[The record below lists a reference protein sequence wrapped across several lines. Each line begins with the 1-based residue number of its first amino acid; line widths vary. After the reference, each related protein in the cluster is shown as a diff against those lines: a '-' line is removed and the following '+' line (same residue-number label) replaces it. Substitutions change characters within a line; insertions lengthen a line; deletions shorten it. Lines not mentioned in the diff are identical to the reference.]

1 MMTSNA
7 IFVAL
12 SGLLAMVGAFYGWR
26 FVFRYRRYDWRHYAA
41 GRHLMR
47 FTNGLSIILTWS
59 VFGLIMRYFFDGN
72 WIVAL
77 ILDLGRIVIFGWVAV
92 MLFVRYQ
99 LLEESEGN
107 DERNRDGSSE
117 QSV

>member
-1 MMTSNA
+1 MNPTSSA
-7 IFVAL
+7 IAT
-12 SGLLAMVGAFYGWR
+12 LLATVGAIYGWR
-26 FVFRYRRYDWRHYAA
+26 FVMRYRQYDWRKYAA

-47 FTNGLSIILTWS
+47 FTTGLAIVLTWS
-59 VFGLIMRYFFDGN
+59 VFGLVARYFFHDN
-72 WIVAL
+72 WL
-77 ILDLGRIVIFGWVAV
+77 LMMILEVGRILIFGWVAV